1 MNKLNE
7 ANLNHFSQNKE
18 NKNESNDKLIR
29 IISKTSISTFKSSN
43 CQDDG
48 FSNSEEDHIS
58 LSSDINENNLDI
70 IEQNISNNKND
81 IANNIYNN
89 TQTNVKNN
97 NQNNNNHN
105 NINEFHHIN
114 INNNINTFYNNKP
127 NNNVNMIH
135 YTNPYNNI
143 KKIQHTFNQN
153 HNYNYQKNNFIST
166 TYPQNFIYN
175 NNNNNNC
182 NNIFYNFFNYNYYNQ
197 EMFNYCLITDKNIE
211 ILNNIKDS
219 FLNILE
225 NKIKKH
231 FKNKYKL
238 SFGHYGSHYTGLSIE
253 GSDIDICIIFKKLKN
268 DNLIFYQELFDFLE
282 ERKKNIIKFEYKIEP
297 YFNASIPR
305 ITMTIDISKEIKKTP
320 LTNLGYLSYDD
331 MNIIKIDFTFNESEQ
346 YLIKNNKNVDYV
358 KSQIKIYPQI
368 RPVILVLKRYLKN
381 MKMNEVYFGGI
392 SSYSLFLIVLNS
404 IKSYQKEISNI
415 QITNSHL
422 LIKTFHKFSY
432 FNFAEYGIGRD
443 NYDYLLDFNNFEEIP
458 YIIDP
463 LTGNNVAKG
472 KCRGIN
478 IRETF
483 SKGYNLLYLENYQIF
498 INCRFFNFNQSLN
511 ISIIDL
517 FKLVSKSS

>member
-1 MNKLNE
+1 
-7 ANLNHFSQNKE
+7 
-18 NKNESNDKLIR
+18 
-29 IISKTSISTFKSSN
+29 
-43 CQDDG
+43 
-48 FSNSEEDHIS
+48 
-58 LSSDINENNLDI
+58 
-70 IEQNISNNKND
+70 
-81 IANNIYNN
+81 
-89 TQTNVKNN
+89 
-97 NQNNNNHN
+97 
-105 NINEFHHIN
+105 
-114 INNNINTFYNNKP
+114 
-127 NNNVNMIH
+127 
-135 YTNPYNNI
+135 
-143 KKIQHTFNQN
+143 
-153 HNYNYQKNNFIST
+153 
-166 TYPQNFIYN
+166 
-175 NNNNNNC
+175 
-182 NNIFYNFFNYNYYNQ
+182 
-197 EMFNYCLITDKNIE
+197 MFNYCLITDKNIE

-238 SFGHYGSHYTGLSIE
+238 TFGHYGSHYTGLSIE

-443 NYDYLLDFNNFEEIP
+443 NYDYLLDFNNFEEIL
-458 YIIDP
+458 YILDP

-498 INCRFFNFNQSLN
+498 INCRFFNFNQSPN

-517 FKLVSKSS
+517 FKFGSQPS